1 MWTSSS
7 GCSVTSAPPEA
18 APSETNMESGWRR
31 GSLRGRRAFP
41 SWLTS
46 SVLEAEGGS
55 AGGGSAVRRRGNTL
69 RVFTVDQVWLLTRF
83 CVSLLTRRR
92 LQTSKLPELLLQ
104 PAACGLW
111 SAHLHLSNVSF
122 ITPDDSASL
131 KTAGFIC
138 RLFKSFLLIPEPN
151 FLLWVHLLKSDFNTL
166 FYCIILYILS
176 FLILFSYTCCFNVVI
191 IVFQIFCFKS
201 ICKREIK

>member
-7 GCSVTSAPPEA
+7 GCSVTSAPPE
-18 APSETNMESGWRR
+18 NQHGVGMEARVPAGTP
-31 GSLRGRRAFP
+31 GVP
-41 SWLTS
+41 SWWTS

-131 KTAGFIC
+131 KTAGFI

-151 FLLWVHLLKSDFNTL
+151 FQLWVHLLKSDFNTL

-176 FLILFSYTCCFNVVI
+176 FFILFSYTCCFNVVI